1 MTNWF
6 LRAKHWQIF
15 LLIFV
20 VPLILELIA
29 IPVVIATENFSLF
42 FVFILFIMVVAMGT
56 QFSWYYS
63 VGTALAGRLPS
74 NAGMNVRRFRNFV
87 FIPVAYIMLFMLF
100 VGSEVLFAINDG
112 PPSPM
117 LALSFIVIIPLHFF
131 SIFCIFYSM
140 WFVAK
145 SLKMVERYQFVEFGD
160 YAGDFFLIW
169 FFFVGVWFIQPRI
182 NRLFDPTLPPKP
194 QQPQQPYPQNYYP
207 PNYNPNYGQGTDP
220 TQYPYYQQ
228 HHSQNPEQDPSQ

>member
-6 LRAKHWQIF
+6 LRAKHWQLF
-15 LLIFV
+15 LLILV
-20 VPLILELIA
+20 APIIIELIA
-29 IPVVIATENFSLF
+29 IPVVITTKSPAIIFPFAFLM
-42 FVFILFIMVVAMGT
+42 MVVTLGT
-56 QFSWYYS
+56 QFGWYYS

-87 FIPVAYIMLFMLF
+87 FIPVAYLT
-100 VGSEVLFAINDG
+100 VLLLGFGIFAMVMMDG
-112 PPSPM
+112 GRPSPM
-117 LALSFIVIIPLHFF
+117 LGLSFIVILPMHFF

-182 NRLFDPTLPPKP
+182 NRLFDPTLPPA
-194 QQPQQPYPQNYYP
+194 PQQPYPQNYYP